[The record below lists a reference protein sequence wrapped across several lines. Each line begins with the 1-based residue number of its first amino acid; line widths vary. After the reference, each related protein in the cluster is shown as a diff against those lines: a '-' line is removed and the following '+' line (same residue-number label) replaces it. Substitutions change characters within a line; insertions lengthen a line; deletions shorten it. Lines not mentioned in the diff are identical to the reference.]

1 MGKKERIAKK
11 NTAKLE
17 FTELGYW
24 IDMNVGK
31 RKEKEKSLDVC
42 LDVENY
48 KTCGLIEEKGV

>member
-42 LDVENY
+42 LDGRE
-48 KTCGLIEEKGV
+48 L